1 MGEKFKKVSI
11 VIPVYNEAGNII
23 DLFNE
28 IRNTMVKQN
37 RDYEIIFVDDCS
49 DDNSFKI
56 LTNIFSK
63 DSCVQVVSL
72 MGNQGKTVALNAGLR
87 CVSGDIVIIIDGDG
101 QHDPAYI
108 PQFVSAIDEGYDVA
122 SGWKNED
129 AGRSRFKS
137 IIHNN
142 INKILGKIIG
152 VKMKYF
158 GAAMKAYKRELIERL
173 ELSGDLHRFVG
184 ALIYY
189 KGINIKEIPINI
201 RPRKSGVSNYSFG
214 KIVGKVFLDAILV
227 KFLTKYSKTPF
238 RIFGPVGFLFGILGM
253 LGIGYVAVNKYL
265 FGISAFYDTSILII
279 SAIGIITGIQFIFFG
294 LMAEMISR
302 AYYTSEKKTSS
313 LIRTYLKH

>member
-23 DLFNE
+23 DLYNE

-129 AGRSRFKS
+129 LNLLFITIS
-137 IIHNN
+137 
-142 INKILGKIIG
+142 
-152 VKMKYF
+152 
-158 GAAMKAYKRELIERL
+158 
-173 ELSGDLHRFVG
+173 
-184 ALIYY
+184 
-189 KGINIKEIPINI
+189 
-201 RPRKSGVSNYSFG
+201 
-214 KIVGKVFLDAILV
+214 
-227 KFLTKYSKTPF
+227 TKYLA
-238 RIFGPVGFLFGILGM
+238 RL
-253 LGIGYVAVNKYL
+253 
-265 FGISAFYDTSILII
+265 
-279 SAIGIITGIQFIFFG
+279 
-294 LMAEMISR
+294 
-302 AYYTSEKKTSS
+302 
-313 LIRTYLKH
+313 